1 MEKSNS
7 DIYKQMSELY
17 FKLYTDCIKYK
28 KQKDKPIIDC
38 DRFYKDCDRFYK
50 DCEIYANKSI
60 NNKVN

>member
-1 MEKSNS
+1 MEKSDSNV
-7 DIYKQMSELY
+7 YKEMTELY

-38 DRFYKDCDRFYK
+38 DRFYKDC
-50 DCEIYANKSI
+50 EIYANKSI